1 MQIFNLRPYTAT
13 SDNTSYR
20 IFIASLSHPMTSNS
34 RKAKAREAKVFSTV
48 EGSHKLLGLIQI
60 ATSTPRKATFIRSLL
75 DYLPSAFGSSDK
87 LPDDLFADFTRTFG
101 TFPNSKTSFPQ
112 TAAALDYSIY
122 RLEDITDNRFKKREF
137 ISDLG
142 LDWNADDKSRVI
154 SKVNSPWQCYWEI
167 LISLIG

>member
-1 MQIFNLRPYTAT
+1 MT
-13 SDNTSYR
+13 SSYR
-20 IFIASLSHPMTSNS
+20 
-34 RKAKAREAKVFSTV
+34 KATGRQAKVFSTV
-48 EGSHKLLGLIQI
+48 EGSDKLLGLIQI

-75 DYLPSAFGSSDK
+75 DILPSAFGTSDK

-101 TFPNSKTSFPQ
+101 TFLNSRTRFPQ
-112 TAAALDYSIY
+112 TAAALNY

-154 SKVNSPWQCYWEI
+154 SKVSSPWQCYWEI